1 MQIADMIDGPIKM
14 VTFDLYDTLIEADP
28 PGWVRLQSALRLS
41 GFDIEMSDVM
51 RAYTAGQQFF
61 TIENGRVPIRDR
73 SEKEREQFQVNITGV
88 SLEALNLP
96 TDDETVQTVKG
107 NFRDDTRAGK
117 ILGYRPYDE
126 VPEVLRRLRKRH
138 ISTAVISNADNDVTR
153 LCLQMGFAE
162 QMDVIVTSALVG
174 WEKPDARTF
183 YAALESFNMPAP
195 SVLHVGDQPD
205 SDIVGARAIGMA
217 AALLDRYDQYPTEP
231 ENAERVISLSQLADL
246 VLAYNQSF
254 D

>member
-14 VTFDLYDTLIEADP
+14 VSFDLYDTLIEADP
-28 PGWVRLQSALRLS
+28 PGWVRFHHALELS
-41 GFDIEMSDVM
+41 GFAIEMPDVM

-61 TIENGRVPIRDR
+61 TLENGRHPIRDR
-73 SEKEREQFQVNITGV
+73 SPEEKTAFQINLTGV

-96 TDDETVQTVKG
+96 IDDDTVEKVKD

-126 VPEVLRRLRKRH
+126 VTDVLTRLRKQR
-138 ISTAVISNADNDVTR
+138 IATAVISNADSDVTR

-162 QMDVIVTSALVG
+162 QMDLIVTSALVG

-183 YAALESFNMPAP
+183 YAALEPFNLPAS

-205 SDIVGARAIGMA
+205 SDVTGARAIGMA
-217 AALLDRYDQYPTEP
+217 AALLDRYDQYPEEP
-231 ENAERVISLSQLADL
+231 ANAERVTSLTQLTDL
-246 VLAYNQSF
+246 VLDYNESF
-254 D
+254 A

>member
-1 MQIADMIDGPIKM
+1 MQIADMIEGPIKM

-28 PGWVRLQSALRLS
+28 PGWVRFHHALQLS
-41 GFDIEMSDVM
+41 GFDLDMSEVM

-61 TIENGRVPIRDR
+61 TVENGRYPIRDR
-73 SEKEREQFQVNITGV
+73 SAEEKTEFQINLTGV
-88 SLEALNLP
+88 SLEALGLP
-96 TDDETVQTVKG
+96 IDSSTVETVKN

-126 VPEVLRRLRKRH
+126 VPEILDRLRKQR
-138 ISTAVISNADNDVTR
+138 ILTGVISNADSDVTR

-162 QMDVIVTSALVG
+162 KMDIIVTSALVG
-174 WEKPDARTF
+174 WEKPDARTY
-183 YAALESFNMPAP
+183 YAALEPFNLPAS

-205 SDIVGARAIGMA
+205 SDVVGARRIGMA
-217 AALLDRYDQYPTEP
+217 AALLDRYDQYPDEP
-231 ENAERVISLSQLADL
+231 IDAERVTSLDQLTDL
-246 VLAYNQSF
+246 VIAYNTSF